1 MSLLNKLS
9 IKNTPAKIAI
19 NLPGF
24 SLDLLEKLLFVVIF
38 ISLACVVVS
47 MAGKPKFASRQ
58 DIFQIFPPSLV
69 PQDVSP
75 KMQKDYA
82 SFAKSLNNKKIFAS
96 LYIEE
101 KKDIPVVDT
110 EKLSRVIENLRLA
123 GILSR
128 NPPKVIIEDKKT
140 GKSFY
145 LKSGETFLDSI
156 KLEKI
161 SKDSILLNYQGENF
175 ELYF

>member
-1 MSLLNKLS
+1 MSLLSKLS
-9 IKNTPAKIAI
+9 IRNTPAKIGI

-24 SLDLLEKLLFVVIF
+24 SLDLLQKLLFVVIF
-38 ISLACVVVS
+38 ISLACVAVS
-47 MAGKPKFASRQ
+47 IAGKPKYSSRQ
-58 DIFQIFPPSLV
+58 DIFQISPSSLV
-69 PQDVSP
+69 PRDASP
-75 KMQKDYA
+75 KTRKDYA
-82 SFAKSLNNKKIFAS
+82 SFAGPLNNKKIFAS
-96 LYIEE
+96 LYIAE
-101 KKDIPVVDT
+101 KKDTPVIDT

-145 LKSGETFLDSI
+145 LKSGETFLDNI
-156 KLEKI
+156 RLEKI
-161 SKDSILLNYQGENF
+161 LKGSILLNYRGENF